1 MKLSPP
7 TRPSEALA
15 ASTGRTPP
23 GAPGVRGR
31 GRQPRGRFTV
41 RHWFLLLVVLPTLL
55 VGAYYA
61 LIAADIYESEARFLV
76 RNRTATAP
84 SLAAEMGGGASPLA
98 GFFPTSR
105 TGTEEARAVSA
116 FIDSHAAVAALRR
129 NIDLVELWRRPE
141 ADLIARL
148 RYEAPEAERL
158 LRYYR
163 QRVRIVTDPDTGV
176 LVLRAQAFRPEDARL
191 LTQDLLRLSEELV
204 NTLSQRSINDTV
216 RVAEREMA
224 RAEARVVAAREALI
238 AFREREQAL
247 DPSRTAVGA
256 VEIIARLEAQLTQ
269 ARADLQERRSF
280 MRPDNPQIQL
290 LQNRI
295 EALQAQIA
303 TERSRG
309 TRGGE
314 ALTQQMAG
322 FERLELERQLAD
334 RQLASATVAIEA
346 ARVEAVRQQTFVVRV
361 AEPNLPERATFPKG
375 EFNTLTVF
383 VSLTLAFG
391 IGWLLVVGA
400 REHAH

>member
-15 ASTGRTPP
+15 ASTGMAPP
-23 GAPGVRGR
+23 GAQAGRRR
-31 GRQPRGRFTV
+31 GRQARGRVTV

-61 LIAADIYESEARFLV
+61 VIAADIYESEARFLV
-76 RNRTATAP
+76 RNRSAGTP
-84 SLAAEMGGGASPLA
+84 NLAAEMAGGGSPLSS
-98 GFFPTSR
+98 FFPTSR
-105 TGTEEARAVSA
+105 TGTEESRAVSA
-116 FIDSHAAVAALRR
+116 FVDSHAAVTALRR
-129 NIDLVELWRRPE
+129 SIDLVEVWRRPE

-148 RYEAPEAERL
+148 RWEAPEAERL

-163 QRVRIVTDPDTGV
+163 QRVRVVIDPDTGV
-176 LVLRAQAFRPEDARL
+176 MVLRAQAFRPDDALALTRQL
-191 LTQDLLRLSEELV
+191 LVLSEELV
-204 NTLSQRSINDTV
+204 NTLSQRSIADTV
-216 RVAEREMA
+216 RVAEREIE

-238 AFREREQAL
+238 GFREREQAL
-247 DPSRTAVGA
+247 DPTRAAVGA
-256 VEIIARLEAQLTQ
+256 LETIARLEAQLSQ

-295 EALQAQIA
+295 EALQAQVA
-303 TERSRG
+303 TERGRI

-322 FERLELERQLAD
+322 FERLELERMLAD
-334 RQLASATVAIEA
+334 RQLASATAALEA
-346 ARVEAVRQQTFVVRV
+346 ARAEAVRQQTFVVRV
-361 AEPNLPERATFPKG
+361 ADPNLPERATFPKG

-391 IGWLLVVGA
+391 IGWLLVVSA